1 MIRKSGCRFSEK
13 IMLKKEDDRR
23 ACFSSVEACSNF
35 HSRYWKH
42 PLMRDAVR
50 HSTGIALL
58 SLFVS
63 VASGSGV
70 AQAQSGSAGGS
81 IGNDEKSLSGS
92 REAPRATESSRTS
105 QQIRGGRTAPRIA
118 KERWRRRQQF
128 RWRVDCELRG
138 RHMFG
143 HQQQRGRRHQR
154 QDYRSDAR
162 GTVSPD
168 GRVYGTSSG
177 NGLTVITVGR
187 LSGRSGGGTFKQSDG
202 CTGRWTAAKQ

>member
-1 MIRKSGCRFSEK
+1 
-13 IMLKKEDDRR
+13 
-23 ACFSSVEACSNF
+23 
-35 HSRYWKH
+35 
-42 PLMRDAVR
+42 MRDVVR

-63 VASGSGV
+63 VASGTGV
-70 AQAQSGSAGGS
+70 ALAQSGSAGGS

-92 REAPRATESSRTS
+92 REAPRAAEAPARRSKPEAEEPRRASRKSGGGGGNSFDGAWIVSSVGVTCSGTS
-105 QQIRGGRTAPRIA
+105 SNAVVVTSGKIIGQT
-118 KERWRRRQQF
+118 
-128 RWRVDCELRG
+128 
-138 RHMFG
+138 
-143 HQQQRGRRHQR
+143 
-154 QDYRSDAR
+154 AR

-177 NGLTVITVGR
+177 NGITVITVGR